1 MKCRFVYFRLGHQA
15 LFLLFCGSLIV
26 AAAQG
31 QTLLMHFRRKSTGRV
46 VTRIAQTNPKSLRS
60 LLQQLLTLSSAAV
73 LTSAMQEAAMAF
85 ASGQARSKPASTRTE
100 SSARSANVNP
110 GSVST
115 AEADPC
121 GNRIMKWSA
130 AE

>member
-31 QTLLMHFRRKSTGRV
+31 QTLLMHFRRKSTGLA
-46 VTRIAQTNPKSLRS
+46 VTRIAQTNPKSSRS

-85 ASGQARSKPASTRTE
+85 A
-100 SSARSANVNP
+100 
-110 GSVST
+110 
-115 AEADPC
+115 
-121 GNRIMKWSA
+121 
-130 AE
+130 